1 MGRYRS
7 NVRFRRGWAIV
18 VALGVT
24 ETTSY
29 GILYYAFAVLLG
41 PMERELGWS
50 RAQLTGAFSL
60 ALLVSG
66 VAAVPVGWWVD
77 RHGARVLMTV
87 GSCLATALTLL
98 WAGVRDPLAFYAL
111 WAAMGVA
118 WAMTFYEP
126 AFAVVAQWFR
136 RRRARALTVLT
147 GMAAFASTIF
157 FPLTAWLAEQQGWR
171 AALVTL
177 AVVLAVVTIPLHALV
192 LRRRPED
199 HGLTV
204 DGLPVEP
211 DAPSEHHVS
220 ARAAVRGG
228 AFWWLAAAFALEAA
242 ITIGLAVHLIPYLL
256 DVGHGAAFA
265 AWAAGLVGAMQF
277 VGRVL
282 IGPLGDRLP
291 LRRLVAGLFGLTVLA
306 LALLGLIVSTEAGA
320 LLFAVL
326 FGAAKGALTTARPA
340 LIADLYGRGSYGTI
354 SGAMSATG
362 VLARAAA
369 PLGIGLA
376 YDAAGGYAPVLWALT
391 GMSVVGLAALLR
403 GLRQNCEAP
412 ISSIRPVAS

>member
-1 MGRYRS
+1 
-7 NVRFRRGWAIV
+7 VRFRRGWAIV
-18 VALGVT
+18 VALGLT

-41 PMERELGWS
+41 PMEAELGWS

-66 VAAVPVGWWVD
+66 VAAVPVGAWVD
-77 RHGARVLMTV
+77 RHGARLLMTV
-87 GSCLATALTLL
+87 GSILGTGLTFL
-98 WAGVRDPLAFYAL
+98 WANTYDPAAFYVL

-118 WAMTFYEP
+118 WAMTFYDP

-157 FPLTAWLAEQQGWR
+157 FPLTSWLTEQQGWR
-171 AALVTL
+171 GALVTL
-177 AVVLAVVTIPLHALV
+177 AILLAVATIPLHAIV

-199 HGLTV
+199 VGLTV
-204 DGLPVEP
+204 DGLPPEAG
-211 DAPSEHHVS
+211 APPEVHVT
-220 ARAAVRGG
+220 ARAAVRAGR
-228 AFWWLAAAFALEAA
+228 FWWLAVAFAFEAM
-242 ITIGLAVHLIPYLL
+242 ITIGLAVHLIPYLR

-277 VGRVL
+277 VGRVT

-291 LRRLVAGLFGLTVLA
+291 LRTLTAALFALTA
-306 LALLGLIVSTEAGA
+306 ASMALLVVIAPSEGGA
-320 LLFAVL
+320 LLVAVL
-326 FGAAKGALTTARPA
+326 FGASKGALTTARPA
-340 LIADLYGRGSYGTI
+340 LIAELYGRGSYGAI

-391 GMSVVGLAALLR
+391 GLSLVGLVALLR
-403 GLRQNCEAP
+403 GTRQNCEAP